1 MARMSRLLGAVCLG
15 AAVSAAVGAAVVTGE
30 YAPVHR
36 SPAHVAS
43 ATHGRVIVK
52 LRQRASAL
60 AATDLARRGGPQAAA
75 TFAARTGL
83 SLRDGRVL
91 GARTQVMVA
100 QGVDSATLAATLSQ
114 DPDVEWAEVDQR
126 RYVQSVAPVDDP
138 LYPNNLTTTTPV
150 SGQWYLRA
158 PDAAAE
164 DSSGTLNVSG
174 VDIEP
179 AWAITHGSSA
189 IVVADVDTGI
199 TSHPDITGSAPGA
212 SDSKLFAPTFSGT
225 TASTPYGYDFIGY
238 AAGTAGGETSTQGV
252 ETANDGNLADPDP
265 SDPGDWITAAEDAG
279 TVDNGDFKGCGA
291 SGGGPEDSS
300 WHGTQTAGILAAAT
314 NNGTGMAGTA
324 YDTRLV
330 PVRALGKCGGYDS
343 DIVAAAEWAGGV
355 LSDTSI
361 PANIHPAR
369 VVNMSLGGSG
379 TCPNSYVDG
388 LTLLR
393 NAGVVVVAAAG
404 NDEGLAVDAPA
415 NCKPATSDPNQT
427 PLVVAVAALRH
438 AGDKV
443 GFSDVG
449 PEITIAAPGGNCVNT
464 DANSACLYPILTTSN
479 TGTTT
484 PGSPTYT
491 TAFGTPS
498 LGTSFSTPIVSGTVA
513 LMMAAAPN
521 ITNAQVIQ
529 IPKSTARP
537 FPTTGGSA
545 GTPVCHA
552 PTTTAQDECY
562 CTTSTC
568 GAGML
573 DAGRAVAA
581 AAALAT
587 IHAVISDSASTVTVG
602 SSTTLSAASSNA
614 SAGATITGYS
624 WSIVSGASSA
634 TLSSNSGASVTLTG
648 VAAGTTVVQ
657 LTVTDSANQTATTTA
672 TLSVTSASSGGSSGG
687 GSGGGSSGGGGG
699 GGAANPV
706 WLLALALAGLLL
718 SPRRRA
724 ARD

>member
-1 MARMSRLLGAVCLG
+1 
-15 AAVSAAVGAAVVTGE
+15 VSAAVGAAVVTGE

-36 SPAHVAS
+36 SPANAAS
-43 ATHGRVIVK
+43 AARGRVIVK

-60 AATDLARRGGPQAAA
+60 AATDVARRGGPQVAA

-83 SLRDGRVL
+83 ALKDGRVL
-91 GARTQVMVA
+91 GGRTQVMTA

-114 DPDVEWAEVDQR
+114 DPDVEWAEVDHR
-126 RYVQSVAPVDDP
+126 RYVQSVAPVNDP
-138 LYPNNLTTTTPV
+138 LYPNDLTATTPA
-150 SGQWYLRA
+150 SGQWYLRT

-179 AWAITHGSSA
+179 AWAITHGSGA
-189 IVVADVDTGI
+189 IVIADVDTGI
-199 TSHPDITGSAPGA
+199 TNHPDITGSAPGA

-225 TASTPYGYDFIGY
+225 TASTPYGYDFVGY
-238 AAGTAGGETSTQGV
+238 AAGTSGGETSTQGV

-291 SGGGPEDSS
+291 SGGGAEDSS

-314 NNGTGMAGTA
+314 NNGIGMAGTA
-324 YDTRLV
+324 YDTKLV

-361 PANIHPAR
+361 PANTHPAR

-379 TCPNSYVDG
+379 ACPSSYVDG

-415 NCKPATSDPNQT
+415 NCKPASSDPDQT
-427 PLVVAVAALRH
+427 PLVIAVAALRH

-449 PEITIAAPGGNCVNT
+449 PEVTIAAPGGNCVNT

-484 PGSPTYT
+484 PGSATYT

-521 ITNAQVIQ
+521 ITNAQVIS
-529 IPKSTARP
+529 ILKSTARA

-587 IHAVISDSASTVTVG
+587 ANAVIGDSASTVAVG
-602 SSTTLSAASSNA
+602 SSITLNATSSTA
-614 SAGATITGYS
+614 SAGATLASES
-624 WSIVSGASSA
+624 WSIVSGASAA
-634 TLSSNSGASVTLTG
+634 TLSSTSGSSVTLTG
-648 VAAGTTVVQ
+648 VAAGTVVVQ

-672 TLSVTSASSGGSSGG
+672 TFTVTSASSGGSSG

-699 GGAANPV
+699 GGAANPA

-718 SPRRRA
+718 GPRRHA